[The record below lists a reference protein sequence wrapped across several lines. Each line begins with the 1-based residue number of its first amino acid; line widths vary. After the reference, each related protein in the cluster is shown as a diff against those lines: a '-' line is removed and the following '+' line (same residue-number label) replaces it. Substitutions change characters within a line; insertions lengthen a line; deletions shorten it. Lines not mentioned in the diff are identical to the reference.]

1 MRTPAYAPVLN
12 FFSDSIGAARD
23 GENGHISFDRLP
35 SGKDESRSSARLCA
49 FQRRG

>member
-1 MRTPAYAPVLN
+1 MRTPAYAPVLI
-12 FFSDSIGAARD
+12 FSNSIGAARD

-35 SGKDESRSSARLCA
+35 SGKDEPGSSASLCA